1 MESPNLISPPEEQQA
16 ESSRAEQRGAQ
27 QAPAPEQASLD
38 ASDHRVL
45 AKRMGLF
52 HQDPNAPGMVFW
64 HPAGW
69 QLYRA
74 LEGFVRQVMER
85 DGYLE
90 VRSPQLMRRAVWEA
104 SGHWAHFREN
114 MFCIGESDA
123 PDEAA
128 LKPVSCPGHL
138 SVFKAMAPSYR
149 DLPLRLS
156 EFGLVH
162 RDEAGGALQGLLRL
176 RQFTQ
181 DDGHVLCA
189 PEQAEAEV
197 ERFLKGVLPFYRACG
212 FDELAVALSTRPDDR
227 AGSDAE
233 WDEGEALLARVLDRL
248 GWEYVVQPG
257 AGAFYGPKLEF
268 GMRDRQGR
276 EWQCGTIQFDLFM
289 PGRFNVAYVARDGS
303 RQRPVM
309 LHRALCGS
317 LERFLGI
324 LLEHHGGRL
333 PSWLAPRQ
341 VRVLP
346 IAEAQQS
353 HAEQLLA
360 ELRRQGIRAD
370 LDASSESLGRRVA
383 LAHEAGVAELA
394 VLGAREVADGRVA
407 LRVGAEQRILS
418 RSQFL
423 EEIKVRA
430 APPDL

>member
-1 MESPNLISPPEEQQA
+1 MESPNLISPQEKPA
-16 ESSRAEQRGAQ
+16 DASS
-27 QAPAPEQASLD
+27 SLD
-38 ASDHRVL
+38 RSDHRAL

-52 HQDPNAPGMVFW
+52 HQEPNAPGMVFW

-69 QLYRA
+69 QMYRA
-74 LEGFVRQVMER
+74 LERFVRQVMER
-85 DGYLE
+85 DGYSE

-104 SGHWAHFREN
+104 SGHWAHFRAN
-114 MFCIGESDA
+114 MFGFGEDGA
-123 PDEAA
+123 ADESA

-181 DDGHVLCA
+181 DDGHILCA

-197 ERFLKGVLPFYRACG
+197 ERFLRGVLPFYRACG
-212 FDELAVALSTRPDDR
+212 FEELAVALSTRPEDR

-248 GWEYVVQPG
+248 AWKYVVQPG

-289 PGRFNVAYVARDGS
+289 PSRFNVAYVASDGS

-333 PSWLAPRQ
+333 PLWLAPRQ
-341 VRVLP
+341 IRVLP
-346 IAEAQQS
+346 IAEAQS
-353 HAEQLLA
+353 EAA
-360 ELRRQGIRAD
+360 ELLVGELRALGFRAD
-370 LDASSESLGRRVA
+370 LDASAESLGRKVA
-383 LAHEAGVAELA
+383 LAHEQGVAELV
-394 VLGAREVADGRVA
+394 VLGAREVSGGNVA
-407 LRVGAEQRILS
+407 LRVGSEQRVLP
-418 RSQFL
+418 RAQFL
-423 EEIKVRA
+423 EELSQRA
-430 APPDL
+430 RPPAL

>member
-1 MESPNLISPPEEQQA
+1 MPRKSAMESPNLISPEKIAA
-16 ESSRAEQRGAQ
+16 ESASAQPAGA
-27 QAPAPEQASLD
+27 LD
-38 ASDHRVL
+38 ACDHRAL

-52 HQDPNAPGMVFW
+52 HQQPDAPGMVFW

-74 LEGFVRQVMER
+74 LEAFVRQVMER
-85 DGYLE
+85 DGYAE
-90 VRSPQLMRRAVWEA
+90 VRSPQLMRRGVWEA

-114 MFCIGESDA
+114 MFCFGEADA
-123 PDEAA
+123 ADECA

-138 SVFKAMAPSYR
+138 GVFKAMAPSYR

-181 DDGHVLCA
+181 DDGHILCA

-197 ERFLKGVLPFYRACG
+197 ERFLSGVLPFYRACG
-212 FDELAVALSTRPDDR
+212 FEQLAVALSTRPDDR
-227 AGSDAE
+227 AGSDSE

-248 GWEYVVQPG
+248 GWEYVVQAG

-289 PGRFNVAYVARDGS
+289 PSRFNVSYVASDGS

-324 LLEHHGGRL
+324 LLEHHSGRL
-333 PSWLAPRQ
+333 PLWLAPRQ
-341 VRVLP
+341 IRVLP
-346 IAEAQQS
+346 ISEAQREA
-353 HAEQLLA
+353 AESLL
-360 ELRRQGIRAD
+360 EDLRAVGIRAD
-370 LDASSESLGRRVA
+370 MDASSESLGRRIA
-383 LAHEAGVAELA
+383 QAHEAGVAELA
-394 VLGAREVADGRVA
+394 VLGAREVSSGSVA
-407 LRVGAEQRILS
+407 LRGADGQRMLS
-418 RSQFL
+418 RCEFL
-423 EEIKVRA
+423 EEIGARVA
-430 APPDL
+430 LPVL

>member
-1 MESPNLISPPEEQQA
+1 MESPNIISPQEKPVDA
-16 ESSRAEQRGAQ
+16 SS
-27 QAPAPEQASLD
+27 SLD
-38 ASDHRVL
+38 RSDHRAL

-52 HQDPNAPGMVFW
+52 HQEANAPGMVFW

-69 QLYRA
+69 QMYRA
-74 LEGFVRQVMER
+74 LERFVRQVMEH
-85 DGYLE
+85 DGYSE

-104 SGHWAHFREN
+104 SGHWAHFRAN
-114 MFCIGESDA
+114 MFGFGEDGA
-123 PDEAA
+123 ADESA

-181 DDGHVLCA
+181 DDGHILCA

-212 FDELAVALSTRPDDR
+212 FEELAVALSTRPEDR
-227 AGSDAE
+227 AGSDTE

-248 GWEYVVQPG
+248 AWKYVVQPG

-289 PGRFNVAYVARDGS
+289 PSRFNVAYVASDGS

-353 HAEQLLA
+353 HAEALLA
-360 ELRRQGIRAD
+360 ELRRLGIRAD
-370 LDASSESLGRRVA
+370 MDASSESLGRRVA

-394 VLGAREVADGRVA
+394 VLGAREVANGRVA
-407 LRVGAEQRILS
+407 LRMGAEQRVLLLS
-418 RSQFL
+418 EFL
-423 EEIKVRA
+423 EEIEKRF
-430 APPDL
+430 APPQL

>member
-1 MESPNLISPPEEQQA
+1 MESPNLISPPNEHA
-16 ESSRAEQRGAQ
+16 ESSQEPQGAVEAQ
-27 QAPAPEQASLD
+27 HASLD
-38 ASDHRVL
+38 ASDHRAL
-45 AKRMGLF
+45 ARRMGLF
-52 HQDPNAPGMVFW
+52 HQEPSAPGMVFW

-74 LEGFVRQVMER
+74 LEGFVRRVMER
-85 DGYLE
+85 DGYAE

-114 MFCIGESDA
+114 MFCLGDSDA
-123 PDEAA
+123 PDESA

-138 SVFKAMAPSYR
+138 SVFKAMVPSYR

-181 DDGHVLCA
+181 DDGHILCA
-189 PEQAEAEV
+189 PEQAESEV
-197 ERFLKGVLPFYRACG
+197 ERFLSGVLPFYRACG
-212 FDELAVALSTRPDDR
+212 FEELAVALSTRPPDR

-233 WDEGEALLARVLDRL
+233 WDQGEALLARVLDRL
-248 GWEYVVQPG
+248 GWKYVVQPG

-289 PGRFNVAYVARDGS
+289 PSRFGVAYVASDGS

-324 LLEHHGGRL
+324 LLEHHAGRL
-333 PSWLAPRQ
+333 PLWLAPRQ

-346 IAEAQQS
+346 ISEAQGEAAQG
-353 HAEQLLA
+353 LA
-360 ELRRQGIRAD
+360 RELRARCIRVDVD
-370 LDASSESLGRRVA
+370 LSAESLGRRVA
-383 LAHEAGVAELA
+383 LAHKAGVAELV
-394 VLGAREVADGRVA
+394 VLGAREVAEDKVA
-407 LRVGAEQRILS
+407 LRSGAEQRVLS
-418 RSQFL
+418 RQEFL
-423 EEIKVRA
+423 EEISRRGA
-430 APPDL
+430 LPDL